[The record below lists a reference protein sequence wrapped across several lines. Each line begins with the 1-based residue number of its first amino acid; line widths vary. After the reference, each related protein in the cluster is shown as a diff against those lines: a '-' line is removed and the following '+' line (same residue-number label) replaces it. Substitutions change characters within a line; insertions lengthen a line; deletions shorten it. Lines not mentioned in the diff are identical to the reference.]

1 MAYWSDEVEIIRRI
15 EMVIFK
21 NILLKKGFIIT
32 ANE

>member
-21 NILLKKGFIIT
+21 KIYLKKDF
-32 ANE
+32 

>member
-15 EMVIFK
+15 EMVILKK
-21 NILLKKGFIIT
+21 NLLKKGFLIT